1 MILINNVSFSYDNF
15 TCFSVVNPDPEGGF
29 RGYINSSNPKD
40 NLLVI
45 NEVFCSTKFYKI
57 ISSLALIFCTGPNI

>member
-1 MILINNVSFSYDNF
+1 MILIDNVSFSYDNF
-15 TCFSVVNPDPEGGF
+15 TCLSVVNPDPEGGF

-45 NEVFCSTKFYKI
+45 NEVYARLNFIKLFQV
-57 ISSLALIFCTGPNI
+57 LL